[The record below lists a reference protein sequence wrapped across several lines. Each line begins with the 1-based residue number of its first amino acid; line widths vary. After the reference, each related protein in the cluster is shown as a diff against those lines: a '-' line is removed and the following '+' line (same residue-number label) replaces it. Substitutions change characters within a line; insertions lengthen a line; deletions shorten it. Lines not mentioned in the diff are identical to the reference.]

1 MSILNPSTPLG
12 FLKNNDDYFRELL
25 TYSFNKELVL
35 YSTFPFLES
44 WFILLLLH
52 NHRTSLWR
60 VQQLLT
66 WKSNIRKVCI
76 FSCLLMW
83 CSSWKQ
89 GGETV
94 CGDLTALPT
103 TTWDQN
109 VGKPFHRL
117 DYAHCAW
124 HFNDPDTVALLL
136 VVKSFISESFPWLY
150 LTNVLMYRKSKFCEA
165 FCLY

>member
-1 MSILNPSTPLG
+1 MSILYPSTPLG
-12 FLKNNDDYFRELL
+12 FLKNNDDYFREVL

-52 NHRTSLWR
+52 NHITSLWR

-94 CGDLTALPT
+94 CVIWQHCQPQLGNHCFGLETKMWENHFIGLIMPIVPGT
-103 TTWDQN
+103 SMIQILWLCSWLSKVLFQSPPMT
-109 VGKPFHRL
+109 VL
-117 DYAHCAW
+117 DKWC
-124 HFNDPDTVALLL
+124 
-136 VVKSFISESFPWLY
+136 
-150 LTNVLMYRKSKFCEA
+150 
-165 FCLY
+165 